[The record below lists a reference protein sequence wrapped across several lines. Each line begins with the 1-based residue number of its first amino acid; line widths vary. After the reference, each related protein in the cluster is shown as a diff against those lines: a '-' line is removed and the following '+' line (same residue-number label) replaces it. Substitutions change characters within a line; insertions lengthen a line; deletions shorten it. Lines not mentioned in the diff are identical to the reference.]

1 MEGVLKGQISQIL
14 LSLHLLQTSPG
25 LISAIFVAVSSM
37 SISRDLV
44 MGFPF
49 GQRCPKTRWFVLELF
64 EIDGIGPAIITFGL
78 FFSRSAHREPVTRI
92 GMGRGDDHGGGERL
106 NQPPG
111 FLGRLNFD
119 VGQFVLLSITQFYS
133 VSNASFL

>member
-1 MEGVLKGQISQIL
+1 
-14 LSLHLLQTSPG
+14 
-25 LISAIFVAVSSM
+25 
-37 SISRDLV
+37 

-92 GMGRGDDHGGGERL
+92 GMGRGDDHGGGERTL
-106 NQPPG
+106 QRAR
-111 FLGRLNFD
+111 FFAIRWKSMVRLPA
-119 VGQFVLLSITQFYS
+119 VGIT
-133 VSNASFL
+133 L